1 METRIYKVPVRMD
14 CWFTVEIPVD
24 IQYGWDESEVFA
36 TIEDAVRS
44 MTAMPMADD
53 QYNFQT
59 HYLWEPSG
67 AVIDFDEDG
76 VEGDF
81 DFPQDLDEDEDE

>member
-14 CWFTVEIPVD
+14 CWFTVNIPVD
-24 IQYGWDESEVFA
+24 IEDGWDESEVFA
-36 TIEDAVRS
+36 VIEDAVNS

-59 HYLWEPSG
+59 HYAWEQAG

-81 DFPQDLDEDEDE
+81 EFSQDLDDEDSE

>member
-1 METRIYKVPVRMD
+1 METRIYKVPVQMN

-24 IQYGWDESEVFA
+24 IEDGWDESEVYA
-36 TIEDAVRS
+36 TIEDAVNS

-59 HYLWEPSG
+59 HYSWEPSG
-67 AVIDFDEDG
+67 AVIEFDEDG

-81 DFPQDLDEDEDE
+81 EFDDSSTEDGD